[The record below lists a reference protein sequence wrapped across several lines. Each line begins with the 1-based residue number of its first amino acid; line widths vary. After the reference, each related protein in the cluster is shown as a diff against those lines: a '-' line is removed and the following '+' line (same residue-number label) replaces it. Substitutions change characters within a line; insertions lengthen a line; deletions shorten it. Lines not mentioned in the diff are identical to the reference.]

1 MRRFLKNPEYQNLSP
16 AEKRTRWR
24 EITLVFLRLGLV
36 AFGGPAAHIAMMEA
50 ELVQKRRWVSRE
62 AFMDFL
68 GATNLIPGPN
78 STEMAIHLGF
88 HRGGPMGLLLSG
100 VCFILPAAISV
111 LIFAVLYARHGQVN
125 EVAGVMAG
133 IKPVVMAVV
142 LQALY
147 RLGKSVI
154 TGPIAAL
161 TALGVIGLN
170 LAGVSEIPLLLVA
183 AVMVML
189 IKNRER
195 LTGRLAA
202 LPLLAQTASPAA
214 HLAQQAGS
222 ATLGGAAL
230 FFTFLKIGAFLY
242 GSGYVLLAFLESE
255 FVTRLG
261 ILTNQQ
267 LLDAVAVG
275 QFTPGP
281 VFTTA
286 TFIGYLLG
294 GFGGAAAATAG
305 IFLPSFVL
313 VFFLNPL
320 IPRLRASRW
329 FSAALDGVN
338 AASLGLMALVS
349 VKLGLSSLTG
359 WFPVLLFLLSL
370 TALLRFKI
378 NSFYLILAGGL
389 LGYLY
394 QLISL

>member
-1 MRRFLKNPEYQNLSP
+1 M
-16 AEKRTRWR
+16 
-24 EITLVFLRLGLV
+24 
-36 AFGGPAAHIAMMEA
+36 
-50 ELVQKRRWVSRE
+50 
-62 AFMDFL
+62 
-68 GATNLIPGPN
+68 
-78 STEMAIHLGF
+78 
-88 HRGGPMGLLLSG
+88 
-100 VCFILPAAISV
+100 
-111 LIFAVLYARHGQVN
+111 
-125 EVAGVMAG
+125 
-133 IKPVVMAVV
+133 
-142 LQALY
+142 
-147 RLGKSVI
+147 
-154 TGPIAAL
+154 
-161 TALGVIGLN
+161 
-170 LAGVSEIPLLLVA
+170 
-183 AVMVML
+183 
-189 IKNRER
+189 
-195 LTGRLAA
+195 
-202 LPLLAQTASPAA
+202 
-214 HLAQQAGS
+214 
-222 ATLGGAAL
+222 
-230 FFTFLKIGAFLY
+230 
-242 GSGYVLLAFLESE
+242 LLAFLESE

-294 GFGGAAAATAG
+294 SFGGAAAATAG

>member
-1 MRRFLKNPEYQNLSP
+1 MFTNSEVRALPAREYRRRL
-16 AEKRTRWR
+16 R
-24 EITLVFLRLGLV
+24 EIALVFLRLGLV
-36 AFGGPAAHIAMMEA
+36 AFGGPAAHIALME
-50 ELVQKRRWVSRE
+50 EEIVQKRRWVSRE
-62 AFMDFL
+62 QFMDFL
-68 GATNLIPGPN
+68 GATSLIPGPN

-88 HRGGPMGLLLSG
+88 ARGGLWGLILSG
-100 VCFILPAAISV
+100 VCFILPAALSV
-111 LIFAVLYARHGQVN
+111 LLFAVLYVRHGQVAGI
-125 EVAGVMAG
+125 AGVMEG
-133 IKPVVMAVV
+133 VKPVVMAVI
-142 LQALY
+142 LQALL
-147 RLGKSVI
+147 RLGKSVL
-154 TGPIAAL
+154 TGPLAAAAAAL
-161 TALGVIGLN
+161 VIALSLMGL
-170 LAGVSEIPLLLVA
+170 SEIPLLLIA
-183 AVMVML
+183 GLAVML
-189 IKNRER
+189 IKNRDQ
-195 LTGRLAA
+195 LPGIRLAA
-202 LPLLAQTASPAA
+202 LPLAAQLSSPTAGLAAGASGPAP
-214 HLAQQAGS
+214 
-222 ATLGGAAL
+222 GASAL
-230 FFTFLKIGAFLY
+230 FFTFLRIGAFLY

-261 ILTNQQ
+261 LLTGRQ

-349 VKLGLSSLTG
+349 VKLGLSSLG
-359 WFPVLLFLLSL
+359 SLFAVLLFAGSLL
-370 TALLRFKI
+370 ALFRFKL
-378 NSFYLILAGGL
+378 NSFYLILTGGV

-394 QLISL
+394 HLAF

>member
-1 MRRFLKNPEYQNLSP
+1 MFSNPVFTALPRPEKHRRY
-16 AEKRTRWR
+16 R
-24 EITLVFLRLGLV
+24 EIALVFLRLGLV
-36 AFGGPAAHIAMMEA
+36 AFGGPAAHIAMMEE
-50 ELVQKRRWVSRE
+50 ELIQKRQWVTRE
-62 AFMDFL
+62 QFMDFL

-88 HRGGPMGLLLSG
+88 ARGGVLGLVLSG
-100 VCFILPAAISV
+100 VCFILPAALSV
-111 LIFAVLYARHGQVN
+111 LLFAVLYSQHGQVKGI
-125 EVAGVMAG
+125 VGMMDG
-133 IKPVVMAVV
+133 IKPVVMAVII
-142 LQALY
+142 QALL
-147 RLGKSVI
+147 RLSRSVI
-154 TGPIAAL
+154 TRPLAAGV
-161 TALGVIGLN
+161 AAGVIGLN
-170 LAGVSEIPLLLVA
+170 LLGISEIPLLLLA
-183 AVMVML
+183 AICVML
-189 IKNRER
+189 YKNRDR
-195 LTGRLAA
+195 LAGRLAA
-202 LPLLAQTASPAA
+202 LPLLSQAASPAA
-214 HLAQQAGS
+214 EIAAK
-222 ATLGGAAL
+222 AAAPALGASAL

-261 ILTNQQ
+261 VLTNQQ

-320 IPRLRASRW
+320 IPRLRASKW

-338 AASLGLMALVS
+338 AASLGLMALIS
-349 VKLGLSSLTG
+349 VKLGLASLTG
-359 WFPVLLFLLSL
+359 WFPILLFAGAFL
-370 TALLRFKI
+370 ALFKFKV
-378 NSFYLILAGGL
+378 NSFYLIVAGGV

-394 QLISL
+394 QLVF

>member
-1 MRRFLKNPEYQNLSP
+1 
-16 AEKRTRWR
+16 
-24 EITLVFLRLGLV
+24 
-36 AFGGPAAHIAMMEA
+36 
-50 ELVQKRRWVSRE
+50 
-62 AFMDFL
+62 MDFL

-88 HRGGPMGLLLSG
+88 ARGGLWGLILSG
-100 VCFILPAAISV
+100 VCFILPAALSV
-111 LIFAVLYARHGQVN
+111 LLFAVLYARHGQVRGIVGLM
-125 EVAGVMAG
+125 EG
-133 IKPVVMAVV
+133 IKPVVMAVII
-142 LQALY
+142 QALF

-154 TGPIAAL
+154 TGTLAA
-161 TALGVIGLN
+161 AVAAGVIGLH
-170 LAGVSEIPLLLVA
+170 LLGISEIPLLLMA
-183 AVMVML
+183 AVAVML
-189 IKNRER
+189 IKNHGSIS
-195 LTGRLAA
+195 GRLAA
-202 LPLLAQTASPAA
+202 LPLGLQAPAMELAARAETAS
-214 HLAQQAGS
+214 
-222 ATLGGAAL
+222 LGAPGL

-305 IFLPSFVL
+305 IFLPSFIL

-320 IPRLRASRW
+320 IPRLRASKW

-349 VKLGLSSLTG
+349 VKLGFSSLTNL
-359 WFPVLLFLLSL
+359 FAILLFAGAFL
-370 TALLRFKI
+370 ALFRYKV
-378 NSFYLILAGGL
+378 NSFYLIVAGGV

-394 QLISL
+394 QLVF

>member
-1 MRRFLKNPEYQNLSP
+1 MFSDPEFKALPP
-16 AEKRTRWR
+16 AEKRRRWR
-24 EITLVFLRLGLV
+24 EIALVFLRLGLV
-36 AFGGPAAHIAMMEA
+36 AFGGPAAHIAMMEE

-88 HRGGPMGLLLSG
+88 ARGGVWGLALSG
-100 VCFILPAAISV
+100 VCFILPAALSV
-111 LIFAVLYARHGQVN
+111 LLFAVIYSRHGQVSG
-125 EVAGVMAG
+125 VAGVMDG
-133 IKPVVMAVV
+133 IKPVMMAVV
-142 LQALY
+142 IQALF

-154 TGPIAAL
+154 KGPLPAA
-161 TALGVIGLN
+161 AAASVIGLN
-170 LAGVSEIPLLLVA
+170 LLGMPEIPLLLLSA
-183 AVMVML
+183 LAVML
-189 IKNRER
+189 IKNGGS
-195 LTGRLAA
+195 LAGRLAA
-202 LPLLAQTASPAA
+202 LPVMAQAASPAA
-214 HLAQQAGS
+214 ELAAGAS
-222 ATLGGAAL
+222 GPALGVSAL
-230 FFTFLKIGAFLY
+230 FFTFLRIGAFLY
-242 GSGYVLLAFLESE
+242 GSGYVLLAFLEGE

-261 ILTNQQ
+261 LLTSRQ

-294 GFGGAAAATAG
+294 GYSGAAAATAG

-338 AASLGLMALVS
+338 AASLGLMTLVS

-359 WFPVLLFLLSL
+359 WFPALLFAGS
-370 TALLRFKI
+370 ALALFRFRV
-378 NSFYLILAGGL
+378 NSFYLILAGGA

-394 QLISL
+394 QALQTI